1 MLADPYIILK
11 SDDLNI
17 FDLSDIAKIFA
28 QYINNSDIILLSGRV
43 GAGKTEFARLVIKAK
58 AINENL
64 EIEEVSSP
72 TFSLVQTYE
81 FQHCKI
87 SHIDLYRVNSEVELF
102 ELGIPDNFFDC
113 NNLEWPRFWKQK
125 SVTYICIKIKE
136 AKELEDHRDFTIE
149 FFGGWDDL
157 SRALLGCKYFNSE
170 RNRLRKYDLIFA
182 IEILV
187 KNHIGTKSPGW
198 GTKVSKEFNDIDTFE
213 FRCRLK
219 LLTPSPL
226 HRRKQH

>member
-87 SHIDLYRVNSEVELF
+87 SHIDLHRVNSEVELF
-102 ELGIPDNFFDC
+102 ELGIPDNFFDQVTI
-113 NNLEWPRFWKQK
+113 LEWPEILETKNLLRY
-125 SVTYICIKIKE
+125 VCIKIKE
-136 AKELEDHRDFTIE
+136 AKKLEGHRDFTIE
-149 FFGGWDDL
+149 FFGDSWDDL
-157 SRALLGCKYFNSE
+157 SGTLLGSRHFN
-170 RNRLRKYDLIFA
+170 
-182 IEILV
+182 
-187 KNHIGTKSPGW
+187 IGK
-198 GTKVSKEFNDIDTFE
+198 K
-213 FRCRLK
+213 
-219 LLTPSPL
+219 
-226 HRRKQH
+226 